1 LTPTPSRNTYK
12 YHAINYSKLLM
23 EEYQGFRV
31 AGTTTDVQKIYVDKI
46 DGQNII
52 FWEDIE
58 RVFPRVQHVQNGE
71 FVVKLLRDLNQTT
84 ITPHCIKHYP
94 GIVLDVV
101 LSATAEHVP
110 IDFPLRI
117 LNLALDLVVTGL
129 TMLLRHSAGIL
140 SSTIRLAS
148 TFLARLLTTIASIV
162 TFMSSW
168 ICTVHSMRKLE
179 GFEGTVNRKLDN
191 YELLE
196 YTILRLFI
204 VLPETSTSWDPA
216 SIIRTKFRLHF
227 ICECGEHTKPTGSKI
242 PHHLHL
248 ANQEG
253 YVINKP
259 TEFFKKYGP
268 FLMLMLKM
276 IKLGTRIAGYA
287 VPALKDLKLVNALD
301 YSKSTIDSV
310 TSEVIKGVDYSL
322 AYLEKNRASIPKSDG
337 VNIGGDDLVSYL
349 AGV

>member
-117 LNLALDLVVTGL
+117 LNLALDLV
-129 TMLLRHSAGIL
+129 
-140 SSTIRLAS
+140 
-148 TFLARLLTTIASIV
+148 
-162 TFMSSW
+162 
-168 ICTVHSMRKLE
+168 
-179 GFEGTVNRKLDN
+179 N